1 MSKYLDSD
9 RPDYTLEGVYKYHL
23 YIAHSLG
30 DGAVAERISEILERQ
45 GIKCYT
51 RHNRGT
57 EATDST
63 VMGRIKDGV
72 LCSRKCLVLLTENYI
87 EDDWHKI
94 EIEEAVTKGL
104 RFSPDS
110 VIIARS
116 GTLDIPDP
124 LKQEAFI
131 VHPYDESNLTDE
143 WVESLA
149 AEVLQGQL
157 DVYGV

>member
-1 MSKYLDSD
+1 MSKQLDSYQL
-9 RPDYTLEGVYKYHL
+9 DYTLEGVYKYHL
-23 YIAHSLG
+23 YIAHSLA
-30 DGAVAERISEILERQ
+30 DVAAAERVSEILERQ
-45 GIKCYT
+45 HVKCYT

-57 EATDST
+57 EATNVS
-63 VMGRIKDGV
+63 VIGRIKDGV

-94 EIEEAVTKGL
+94 EIEEVVTKGL

-116 GTLDIPDP
+116 VTLDIPDP
-124 LKQEAFI
+124 LKQEAFV

-143 WVESLA
+143 WVEYLA
-149 AEVLQGQL
+149 AKVLQGQL
-157 DVYGV
+157 NAFT